1 MPPPK
6 SASIVLV
13 DDHPA
18 MLRQTLQLLEPH
30 FEIMRT
36 VPHGSEVESVVAR
49 LQPDLVLLDITLP
62 GSNGIEIATRLACYS
77 RPPKI
82 VFLTVHEDGDY
93 SRAALATGA
102 FGYVVKSRLV
112 SDLIPALEAALLGKR
127 FISPIPALAATE
139 SDPPNPSENPG
150 GRSAR

>member
-6 SASIVLV
+6 PASIVLV

-18 MLRQTLQLLEPH
+18 ILRQTQQLLEPH

-36 VPHGSEVESVVAR
+36 IPHGSEVESVVAR

-62 GSNGIEIATRLACYS
+62 GINGIEIATRLACYIKA
-77 RPPKI
+77 PKI

-112 SDLIPALEAALLGKR
+112 SDL
-127 FISPIPALAATE
+127 
-139 SDPPNPSENPG
+139 
-150 GRSAR
+150 